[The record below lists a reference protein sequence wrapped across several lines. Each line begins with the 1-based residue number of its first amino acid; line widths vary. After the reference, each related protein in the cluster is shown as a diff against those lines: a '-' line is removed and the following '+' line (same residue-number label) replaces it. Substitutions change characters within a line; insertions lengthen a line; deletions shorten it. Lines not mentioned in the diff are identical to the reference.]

1 MDFCLCFTCPGKF
14 CELLPGDLESS
25 SLFLE
30 DLIRPV
36 LKSLPL
42 IAAGD
47 FVKLDFSVSES
58 MYLVQIHLRCRVP
71 LEELPCD
78 IEEIG
83 LEIEDLVSQTLLQ
96 CFWEVHY
103 SEF

>member
-25 SLFLE
+25 SIFLE
-30 DLIRPV
+30 GLIRPA

-42 IAAGD
+42 VGVEYTI
-47 FVKLDFSVSES
+47 KLEFSVSES
-58 MYLVQIHLRCRVP
+58 MYLVQICLRCCVP
-71 LEELPCD
+71 LKELPCD
-78 IEEIG
+78 MEEIS

-103 SEF
+103 SER